1 MDEQSI
7 YIEKQLSDHENRLRR
22 LEESDVAQRIELSA
36 IGKSQAEIKLMMAEQ
51 SKENMKQSE
60 KQQDMLNGFTSQ
72 MLDYFKE
79 KERRE
84 LEQKAKEKVEEL
96 KEKKANNKIN
106 NQIKF
111 YKTKQFWTLL
121 GTLATGILGGI
132 LTYFGLK

>member
-1 MDEQSI
+1 MDEQNI

-84 LEQKAKEKVEEL
+84 LEQKAKEKTEEL

>member
-121 GTLATGILGGI
+121 GTLVTGILGGI